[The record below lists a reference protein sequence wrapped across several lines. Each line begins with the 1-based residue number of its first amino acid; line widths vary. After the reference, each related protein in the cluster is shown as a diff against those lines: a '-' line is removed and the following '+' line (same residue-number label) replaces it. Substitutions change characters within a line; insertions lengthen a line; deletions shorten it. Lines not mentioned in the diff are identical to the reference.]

1 MSLKFRPHHFLCTLG
16 FEGKGY
22 SEEFVRGY
30 QLIADQLRKRGIEGD
45 RTKVEVVESTDSICQ
60 PCLNRQGTRCA
71 TEEKIRAL
79 DEAHMKVLGIR
90 GGDVLTWGEA
100 KKKIAENMTV
110 EAHHKACAPCA
121 WRSLGLCEAAL
132 LKLRREHLE
141 HLEHQKHPETV

>member
-1 MSLKFRPHHFLCTLG
+1 MSLRFRPHHFLCTLG

-30 QLIADQLRKRGIEGD
+30 QVIADQLRKRGIEGD
-45 RTKVEVVESTDSICQ
+45 NTPIEVVESTDSICQ
-60 PCLNRQGTRCA
+60 PCPNRQGTSCA

-79 DEAHMKVLGIR
+79 DGAHMKVLGIR
-90 GGDVLTWGEA
+90 GGDTLTWGEA
-100 KKKIAENMTV
+100 KKKIAEKMTV

-132 LKLRREHLE
+132 VKLQR
-141 HLEHQKHPETV
+141 EHQKQQETV